1 MRQWFFFSSMVNK
14 WNRLTKRYEML
25 QTFVFEYYLIIVRD
39 LKMTYT
45 HRENKNSCSVVTY
58 FGLYSNVSQP

>member
-1 MRQWFFFSSMVNK
+1 MK
-14 WNRLTKRYEML
+14 KAYKKYEML

-39 LKMTYT
+39 LGMTYIT

-58 FGLYSNVSQP
+58 FGLYLNVSQP